1 MNITSIMKTAKSVVT
16 ANSPVLL
23 VGAAVAGIVSTGVLA
38 ARAGY
43 KARGIVDQAEDDQGK
58 VLNFQEKASLTW
70 LCYASPVVTGAS
82 SIAAIVGVHT
92 IHTKRHAALAGLYAM
107 TSTKLDDYTEKAEEL
122 LGKKKTQDVQNAVS
136 QQAVDRTDYSK
147 HEVVILDGGT
157 ELCYDELSG
166 RYFRGSVGVIESAV
180 NTVNHQL
187 LEGSDVVLNDFY
199 DHLGLSTNS
208 IGTFLG
214 WREGDRLSVKFG
226 SVIAPD
232 GTPAVSFWFHDTPK
246 DIQRS
251 R

>member
-43 KARGIVDQAEDDQGK
+43 KARGIVDEAEGEQNK
-58 VLNFQEKASLTW
+58 ILNLQEKASLTW

-122 LGKKKTQDVQNAVS
+122 LGKKKTQDVQNAVA
-136 QQAVDRTDYSK
+136 QQRVDKTDYSD
-147 HEVVILDGGT
+147 HEVVILENGT

-166 RYFRGSVGVIESAV
+166 RYFRGSVSIIEQAV
-180 NTVNHQL
+180 NTVNHEL

-199 DHLGLSTNS
+199 DHVGLSTVS

-214 WREGDRLSVKFG
+214 WREGDRLEARFG
-226 SVIAPD
+226 SVIAPN
-232 GTPAVSFWFHDTPK
+232 GSPAISFWFHDTPK
-246 DIQRS
+246 DIRHS